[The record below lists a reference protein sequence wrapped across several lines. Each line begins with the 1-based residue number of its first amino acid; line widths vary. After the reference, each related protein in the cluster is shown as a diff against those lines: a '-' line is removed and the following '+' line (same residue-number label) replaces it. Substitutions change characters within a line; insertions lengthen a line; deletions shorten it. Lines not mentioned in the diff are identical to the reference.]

1 MSDPAR
7 SGDAVDRI
15 EPPARTRR
23 STTGR
28 ATAVRDQKSARSMKG
43 CAVSICRTSTSLM
56 PLTSASDKRIPY
68 RPATFSTR
76 YCPVDV
82 LTSNG
87 RMVTPLLRASS
98 RISRW
103 VHPRVVGQHPGQ
115 ERRWVVPLQP
125 GGVVGGQGERR
136 RMGLAEPRS
145 WRRPGTSQ
153 TFSTVARS

>member
-1 MSDPAR
+1 MQIGDLQQQVPAGDVSDPAR

-15 EPPARTRR
+15 ESPARTRR

-87 RMVTPLLRASS
+87 RMVTPLLRPRRESVASGTS
-98 RISRW
+98 
-103 VHPRVVGQHPGQ
+103 PVVGQHPGQ
-115 ERRWVVPLQP
+115 ERRWGCRFNQ
-125 GGVVGGQGERR
+125 
-136 RMGLAEPRS
+136 AE
-145 WRRPGTSQ
+145 W
-153 TFSTVARS
+153 